1 MPLRLKIDL
10 HVHTSF
16 SDGLGAPVDILER
29 AEARGLDG
37 LAITD
42 HNTLE
47 GYFRARE
54 VGGGLVLVPGYE
66 VVTDSGHILVYGLEE
81 LPPGVESIDYVDLV
95 GWARGRGGLCVIAH
109 PGIGSFHLCDWGS
122 CVPDAVEV
130 LNASYPLEFFVG
142 RGLRLSERLEVP
154 GVGGSDAHSIKVVG
168 DAYTVVECEDSR
180 VENIL
185 DGIKKGSVEYEGGLS
200 PVYSRFRLGLGYFKH
215 LLIASV
221 HKQPNVKLA

>member
-16 SDGLGAPVDILER
+16 SDGLGAPVDVLER

-168 DAYTVVECEDSR
+168 DAYTVRAR
-180 VENIL
+180 V
-185 DGIKKGSVEYEGGLS
+185 
-200 PVYSRFRLGLGYFKH
+200 
-215 LLIASV
+215 LLNS
-221 HKQPNVKLA
+221 

>member
-1 MPLRLKIDL
+1 M
-10 HVHTSF
+10 HSSC
-16 SDGLGAPVDILER
+16 SDGLGAPEDVLER

-54 VGGGLVLVPGYE
+54 VGSGLILVPGYE
-66 VVTDSGHILVYGLEE
+66 VVTDAGHILVYGLEE

-109 PGIGSFHLCDWGS
+109 PGIGSFHLRDWGS

-130 LNASYPLEFFVG
+130 LNASYPLKFFVG

-168 DAYTVVECEDSR
+168 DAYTVVEVQSAA
-180 VENIL
+180 L
-185 DGIKKGSVEYEGGLS
+185 DDVLGAIRAGLVRFEGGLS
-200 PVYSRFRLGLGYFKH
+200 PIKSRFRIGLGYLKNSLF
-215 LLIASV
+215 
-221 HKQPNVKLA
+221 

>member
-1 MPLRLKIDL
+1 VLSLRLKIDL
-10 HVHTSF
+10 HVHSSC
-16 SDGLGAPVDILER
+16 SDGLGAPEDVLER

-54 VGGGLVLVPGYE
+54 VGSGLVLVPGYE
-66 VVTDSGHILVYGLEE
+66 VVTDAGHILVYGLEE

-109 PGIGSFHLCDWGS
+109 PGIGSFHLRDWLS

-168 DAYTVVECEDSR
+168 DAYTVVEVQSAA
-180 VENIL
+180 L
-185 DGIKKGSVEYEGGLS
+185 DDVLGAIRAGLVQFEGGLS
-200 PVYSRFRLGLGYFKH
+200 PVKSRLRIGLRYLKKSLF
-215 LLIASV
+215 
-221 HKQPNVKLA
+221 

>member
-16 SDGLGAPVDILER
+16 SDGIGAPVDILER
-29 AEARGLDG
+29 AEAKGLDG

-54 VGGGLVLVPGYE
+54 VGSGLILVPGYE

-95 GWARGRGGLCVIAH
+95 GWVRGRGGLCVIAH
-109 PGIGSFHLCDWGS
+109 PGIGSFHLRDWGS

-130 LNASYPLEFFVG
+130 LNASYPLKFFVG

-168 DAYTVVECEDSR
+168 DAYTVVEVQSAA
-180 VENIL
+180 L
-185 DGIKKGSVEYEGGLS
+185 DDVLGAIRAGLVRFEGGLS
-200 PVYSRFRLGLGYFKH
+200 PIKSRFRIGLGYLKNSLF
-215 LLIASV
+215 
-221 HKQPNVKLA
+221 

>member
-1 MPLRLKIDL
+1 MLSLRLKIDL
-10 HVHTSF
+10 HVHSSC
-16 SDGLGAPVDILER
+16 SDGLGAPEDVLER

-54 VGGGLVLVPGYE
+54 VGSGLILVPGYE

-109 PGIGSFHLCDWGS
+109 PGIGSFHLRDWGS

-130 LNASYPLEFFVG
+130 LNASYPLKFFVG

-168 DAYTVVECEDSR
+168 DAYTVVEVQSAA
-180 VENIL
+180 L
-185 DGIKKGSVEYEGGLS
+185 DDVLGAIRAGLVRFEGGLS
-200 PVYSRFRLGLGYFKH
+200 PIKSRFRIGLGYLKNSLF
-215 LLIASV
+215 
-221 HKQPNVKLA
+221 